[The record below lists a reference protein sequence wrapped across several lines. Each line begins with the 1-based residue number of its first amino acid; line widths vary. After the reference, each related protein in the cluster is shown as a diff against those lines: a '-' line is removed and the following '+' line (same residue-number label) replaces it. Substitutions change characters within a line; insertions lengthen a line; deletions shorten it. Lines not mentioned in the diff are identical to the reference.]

1 MRIGTDIVE
10 IARITKAIINGE
22 MAFFMSVFILLMSA
36 YSLTLQNL
44 IMNGPLD
51 SGRRKKR

>member
-22 MAFFMSVFILLMSA
+22 MAVMTPT
-36 YSLTLQNL
+36 Y
-44 IMNGPLD
+44 
-51 SGRRKKR
+51 

>member
-22 MAFFMSVFILLMSA
+22 MAFMSVFILLMSA